1 MVFITSAQKNNFG
14 MLMKLFFGTAPYQ
27 RMAFANDVINKIFG
41 SCTLFSS
48 NCRSWMYEATVTKF
62 EKHRCLRRRFV
73 PHSPNHSSQLRFCVS
88 VFGGLGLRSL
98 KTAPHHLF
106 TISVPVCKFTRRLK
120 IFCHYLLLFVG
131 FSKQIEST
139 SGLILT
145 VIDWSNWFLIAERL
159 TRILNE
165 VNKTGGQDALL
176 VW

>member
-1 MVFITSAQKNNFG
+1 
-14 MLMKLFFGTAPYQ
+14 
-27 RMAFANDVINKIFG
+27 MACANDVINKIFG
-41 SCTLFSS
+41 SCTLFSII
-48 NCRSWMYEATVTKF
+48 CRSWMYEVTLTKF
-62 EKHRCLRRRFV
+62 EKHKFLRRRLV

-88 VFGGLGLRSL
+88 LFGGLGLRSL

-106 TISVPVCKFTRRLK
+106 TISAPVCKFTRRLK
-120 IFCHYLLLFVG
+120 IFCHYLLLFVDC
-131 FSKQIEST
+131 SKQIEST

-165 VNKTGGQDALL
+165 VNKTGGLDSLL